1 MIQGKELKIL
11 AIKSLVVMVLWTVII
26 LLISSITFLSFMQE
40 GFSMGVFEV
49 IIYEFLCISP
59 WILFT
64 PVIVWLARAYR
75 FESSNFI
82 KSLGI
87 HLGAAAVVFSMH
99 SVVQSYTNSF
109 YYETVF
115 SLAYIQRDFLGF
127 LDMRVMLYV
136 GILLAV
142 YAIDFHR
149 KNREIRLTEP
159 RLRAELNKAKFHALL
174 NQIQPEFL
182 LNSIESIK
190 LSLDRNK
197 EQSEEIL
204 TEFSDLLRIMLAN
217 VNKEEV
223 SIKEDLESYYLY
235 TNIIQKRLGLT
246 ISVQEDI
253 EEECYDAMVPSFL
266 MLIPVFEEIIN
277 YINPPNQVIQRICY
291 IARRVSD
298 KTHLEA
304 IIEGKNIPSKEIPK
318 ILRKVGFS
326 GIIEKLQ
333 SKYGDNVEFKTK
345 TGTDYI
351 CISFEMPYMVSEGS
365 AGPLVVNGRIE
376 SLAKSNSFN
385 K

>member
-1 MIQGKELKIL
+1 MIHGKELKKL
-11 AIKSLVVMVLWTVII
+11 AIKSLVVMVLWTVVI

-49 IIYEFLCISP
+49 IAYEFLCISP
-59 WILFT
+59 WIIFT
-64 PVIVWLARAYR
+64 PVIIWLARAYR
-75 FESSNFI
+75 FDSANFL
-82 KSLGI
+82 KSAGI
-87 HLGAAAVVFSMH
+87 HLGAAAVVFSLH
-99 SVVQSYTNSF
+99 SVIQSYTNSF
-109 YYETVF
+109 YYESVF

-149 KNREIRLTEP
+149 KNREIRLEEP
-159 RLRAELNKAKFHALL
+159 RLKAELNKAKFHALL
-174 NQIQPEFL
+174 NQVQPEFL

-190 LSLDRNK
+190 GSLDKSK

-223 SIKEDLESYYLY
+223 SIKEDIESYYLY
-235 TNIIQKRLGLT
+235 TNIIQKRLGIP
-246 ISVQEDI
+246 ISVKEDI
-253 EEECYDAMVPSFL
+253 EDECYDAMVPSFL

-277 YINPPNQVIQRICY
+277 HVSPPGRFIQKICY
-291 IARRVSD
+291 IARRVAD

-304 IIEGKNIPSKEIPK
+304 VIEGKNIPSKQVPR
-318 ILRKVGFS
+318 ILQKVGFS
-326 GIIEKLQ
+326 EIIEKLQ
-333 SKYGDNVEFKTK
+333 SKYGDHVEFKTK

-351 CISFEMPYMVSEGS
+351 CISFEMPYIVSEEPS
-365 AGPLVVNGRIE
+365 RHHIVNGRIE
-376 SLAKSNSFN
+376 SLAQSNSFN
-385 K
+385 G